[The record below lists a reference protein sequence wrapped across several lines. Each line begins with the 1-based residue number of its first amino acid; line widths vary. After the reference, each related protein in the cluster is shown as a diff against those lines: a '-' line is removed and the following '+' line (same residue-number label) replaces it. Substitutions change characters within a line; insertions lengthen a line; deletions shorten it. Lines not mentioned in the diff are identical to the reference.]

1 MADPWEAV
9 VRRAFEQLGFQV
21 ENLRVAMVK
30 FTEDVKELLISFTVL
45 SHEAARQFAI
55 QSMGIAE
62 SDIRAVVLYCP
73 KRGSHVWLWNHRR
86 IPFPPDWSKHG
97 D

>member
-1 MADPWEAV
+1 MANPWEAI
-9 VRRAFEQLGFQV
+9 VRKAFEDFSIAI
-21 ENLRVAMVK
+21 ENLRVAWIDGVSRMQDLLVT
-30 FTEDVKELLISFTVL
+30 FTLLST
-45 SHEAARQFAI
+45 EAARQSAT

-62 SDIRAVVLYCP
+62 SDIRAVILYCP
-73 KRGSHVWLWNHRR
+73 KRGAHVWLWNHRR